1 VCPTEAPRRHMKAH
15 TMLHN
20 EATSVPAIRR
30 GRSLEVAFGWM
41 HVKNPSGACLQYAV
55 PTMSKRR
62 VAITQ
67 GVSQRL
73 GMGAS

>member
-1 VCPTEAPRRHMKAH
+1 MTAH

-20 EATSVPAIRR
+20 EATSVSATLQ

-41 HVKNPSGACLQYAV
+41 HVKNPSGACLQDAV
-55 PTMSKRR
+55 PTMSKRQ
-62 VAITQ
+62 VAITH

-73 GMGAS
+73 GTGAS